1 MKARN
6 SGFTLIELMIV
17 IAILAIL
24 MAIAVPA
31 YQNYAIRAKVSEG
44 IYLVAGARTAVAETF
59 QNTGAVPDHASTGF
73 PTTTQTQYVD
83 SIVIAGDGT
92 GAITA
97 TTRDTGANPAVV
109 ITFTPTLTTGQ
120 PVAWTC
126 TLDQGEPRFVPPQCR
141 N

>member
-1 MKARN
+1 MPNRN

-31 YQNYAIRAKVSEG
+31 YQNYAVRAKVSEG
-44 IYLVAGARTAVAETF
+44 IYLIAGAKTAVAETF
-59 QNTGAVPDHASTGF
+59 QSAGEVPDHASTNF
-73 PTTTQTQYVD
+73 PTTVQTQYVD
-83 SIVIAGDGT
+83 SIVIAGDGS

-97 TTRDTGANPAVV
+97 TTRDTGANPDVV
-109 ITFTPTLTTGQ
+109 FTYTPTLTSGS
-120 PVAWTC
+120 PVTWKC
-126 TLDQGEPRFVPPQCR
+126 TLDQGEPLFVPAACR